1 MKNEKWK
8 LRNAIYDLMD
18 YEMHL
23 VNLWDDESNFC
34 MFCKYKKQIATSLG
48 RGICKDKCFKYKT
61 LRSNWILLKE
71 RKPIK
76 LHVLRE
82 DNTIFYEGFSI
93 RGFENEGYSHFFQD
107 ELEYE

>member
-48 RGICKDKCFKYKT
+48 RGICKDKCFKYNHGRFT
-61 LRSNWILLKE
+61 CIHDQDRLLKDVSYMD
-71 RKPIK
+71 
-76 LHVLRE
+76 VLNMGAE
-82 DNTIFYEGFSI
+82 V
-93 RGFENEGYSHFFQD
+93 
-107 ELEYE
+107 